1 MDTITLGTG
10 ILRWSRH
17 ERITDRYGTVN
28 LDHAPDGADFDPT
41 RFDTAPIGT
50 RGRLVAVILCTR
62 RSPHCGDWARG
73 FAPTTPAVGE
83 EITLGVGTLIV
94 TDSDHGRTEIGLTPD
109 DGRTHD
115 WLAPE
120 ALYRC
125 HSQTVRLELRPD
137 RQR

>member
-1 MDTITLGTG
+1 MDTIALGTG

-28 LDHAPDGADFDPT
+28 LDNAPDGADFDPA

-50 RGRLVAVILCTR
+50 RGRLVAVILRTR
-62 RSPHCGDWARG
+62 RSPHCGDLARG
-73 FAPTTPAVGE
+73 FGPTTPAVGE
-83 EITLGVGTLIV
+83 EVTLGVGTLIV
-94 TDSDHGRTEIGLTPD
+94 TDSDHGRTEIGLAPD

-115 WLAPE
+115 WLTPE

-137 RQR
+137 GQR